1 MVISVKG
8 IDTYSEILGTGVP
21 ILMIHGWGPDHRLMK
36 GCMEPIFQQINGNW
50 KRIYF
55 DLPGMGM
62 TRVPPWFRSTDHMLE
77 TILGLIDEV
86 IPNQRFLLAG
96 ESYGGYLAR
105 GLMKE
110 RSSKIDGLL
119 LICPLA
125 FPETQGPNSPQLR
138 VLEKDEAVLNSLSEA
153 DRQQFESIH
162 VRQNSHVWQRFRDEV
177 LSGLKIADN
186 SFLSNYLNQNKLF
199 SRNVDNIDKPYEQ
212 PTLIL
217 LGRQDCMVG
226 YRDSWKLIENYS
238 RASFVILDKAGHDL
252 QNEQEELFQELVK
265 EWIDRVS
272 SELAERA

>member
-1 MVISVKG
+1 
-8 IDTYSEILGTGVP
+8 
-21 ILMIHGWGPDHRLMK
+21 
-36 GCMEPIFQQINGNW
+36 
-50 KRIYF
+50 
-55 DLPGMGM
+55 
-62 TRVPPWFRSTDHMLE
+62 
-77 TILGLIDEV
+77 
-86 IPNQRFLLAG
+86 
-96 ESYGGYLAR
+96 
-105 GLMKE
+105 
-110 RSSKIDGLL
+110 

-125 FPETQGPNSPQLR
+125 FPETQGTNSPQLR
-138 VLEKDEAVLNSLSEA
+138 VLEKDEALLNSLSEA
-153 DRQQFESIH
+153 DRQQFDSIH

-186 SFLSNYLNQNKLF
+186 SFLSNHLNQNKLF

-238 RASFVILDKAGHDL
+238 RASFVILDKAGHNL

-272 SELAERA
+272 SEIAERA